1 MSDGL
6 RVALVTGSSR
16 GIGRAVLERL
26 ADDHGCVVHYRRD
39 PAAAE
44 AVAAELET
52 RGVQVLTVAA
62 DLEQGDDV
70 DRLVAAVADRFG
82 RLDTLVASAA
92 ASRFGPVAGA
102 QRHHVERTMTTVVG
116 SFVHLVR
123 ATVDRD
129 LLGAAG
135 RIVTI
140 GGLDAHFAQAGHG
153 VLGAAK
159 AALEA
164 LTRSLAVELGPS
176 GTTVNTV
183 IPGAVETD
191 SLDLYFRG
199 DDQAR
204 QAMLDGIPVGRLG
217 RPDDVAELVAFLC
230 SPRAAYITG
239 QTLVVDGGASAEGG
253 SWSAFRHLWD

>member
-1 MSDGL
+1 M
-6 RVALVTGSSR
+6 ALVTGSSR

-26 ADDHGCVVHYRRD
+26 ADAHACVVHYRRD
-39 PAAAE
+39 ESAAREAAAGLD
-44 AVAAELET
+44 A
-52 RGVQVLTVAA
+52 RGVPVLTVAA

-70 DRLVAAVADRFG
+70 DRLVGAVADRFG
-82 RLDTLVASAA
+82 RLDTVVASAA
-92 ASRFGPVAGA
+92 ASRFGPVADA
-102 QRHHVERTMTTVVG
+102 RRHHVDRTMTTVVG

-123 ATVDRD
+123 ATTERG
-129 LLGAAG
+129 LLGDAG

-140 GGLDAHFAQAGHG
+140 GGLDAHFAQSGHG
-153 VLGAAK
+153 ILGAAK

-183 IPGAVETD
+183 IPGAIETD

-199 DDQAR
+199 DGEAR

-217 RPDDVAELVAFLC
+217 RPGDVADLVAFLC
-230 SPRAAYITG
+230 SPAAAYITG

-253 SWSAFRHLWD
+253 SWSRFRHLWD